1 MVCSCFFSSYM
12 ISEGICYLALTDKG
26 YPKRLA
32 FLFLEEISHDFVEDL
47 QEEHGDE

>member
-1 MVCSCFFSSYM
+1 M

-32 FLFLEEISHDFVEDL
+32 FLFLEEISRDFVEDL